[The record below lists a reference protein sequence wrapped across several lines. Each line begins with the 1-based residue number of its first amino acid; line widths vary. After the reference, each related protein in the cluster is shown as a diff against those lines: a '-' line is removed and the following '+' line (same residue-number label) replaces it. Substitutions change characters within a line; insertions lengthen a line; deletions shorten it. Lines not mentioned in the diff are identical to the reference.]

1 MEEFNVG
8 CAGWSVPKS
17 AGDAFPTQG
26 SHLERYAG
34 VFPCVEINS
43 CFYRP
48 HQPKTYLRWAE
59 SVPAH
64 FKFSVKLPKEIT
76 HKLRL
81 RNAQDPLQ
89 QFLEQVKH
97 LGSKLG
103 PILIQLPPSFAWSE
117 EVIDAFLA
125 MLRDRFEGQLAIEP
139 RHRTWFVPQVERML
153 EGYQVARVAADPAVV
168 PDAARPGGWTGLVY
182 YRLHGSPKIYYSAYS
197 TEYLH
202 VLERQLAE
210 VRGEAWC
217 IFDNT
222 ALGAATDNALQLLHG
237 VPA

>member
-1 MEEFNVG
+1 MDLKVG

-26 SHLERYAG
+26 SHLERYAS

-81 RNAQDPLQ
+81 RNAEEPLK
-89 QFLEQVKH
+89 QFLEQVGH

-103 PILIQLPPSFAWSE
+103 PILIQLPPSFAWNE
-117 EVIDAFLA
+117 GVIDSFLGL
-125 MLRDRFEGQLAIEP
+125 LRDRFRGQLAIEP
-139 RHRTWFVPQVERML
+139 RHRTWFVAQAEKILERHR
-153 EGYQVARVAADPAVV
+153 VARVAADPAVV
-168 PDAARPGGWTGLVY
+168 PNAAHPGGWTELVY
-182 YRLHGSPKIYYSAYS
+182 YRLHGSPKMYYSTYS
-197 TEYLH
+197 TEYLNT
-202 VLERQLAE
+202 LAGQLAD
-210 VRGEAWC
+210 VSGEAWC

-222 ALGAATDNALQLLHG
+222 ALGAATENALQLLHG
-237 VPA
+237 VHA

>member
-1 MEEFNVG
+1 MEDLKVG

-17 AGDAFPTQG
+17 AGEAFPVEG
-26 SHLERYAG
+26 SHLERYAS

-59 SVPAH
+59 CVPAH

-81 RNAQDPLQ
+81 QNAEEPLN
-89 QFLEQVKH
+89 QFLEQVGH
-97 LGSKLG
+97 LGPKLG

-117 EVIDAFLA
+117 TVIESFVSL
-125 MLRDRFEGQLAIEP
+125 LRDRFRGQLAIEP
-139 RHRTWFVPQVERML
+139 RHRTWFAPQVEKML
-153 EGYQVARVAADPAVV
+153 ECYRVARVAADPAVV
-168 PDAARPGGWTGLVY
+168 PDAAQPSGWTGLVY
-182 YRLHGSPKIYYSAYS
+182 YRLHGSPKMYYSTYS
-197 TEYLH
+197 IEYLNT
-202 VLERQLAE
+202 LAGRLAD

-222 ALGAATDNALQLLHG
+222 ALGAATENALQMLHG
-237 VPA
+237 VAA